1 MPEDQFRMRT
11 PVWRC
16 AKCSAKFYSP
26 EAHAAHI
33 KSHITLPNFFTKFLS
48 SLDDDQNTLVYTLAC
63 NDTGTSLR
71 DAIMDIVSPRAT
83 ANPE

>member
-1 MPEDQFRMRT
+1 MRT

-16 AKCSAKFYSP
+16 AKCGEKFYSP
-26 EAHAAHI
+26 KVRDEHTKLHNI
-33 KSHITLPNFFTKFLS
+33 LPDFFTKFLT
-48 SLDDDQNTLVYTLAC
+48 SLDDDQNTLVYNLAC
-63 NDTGTSLR
+63 KDTGTSIR